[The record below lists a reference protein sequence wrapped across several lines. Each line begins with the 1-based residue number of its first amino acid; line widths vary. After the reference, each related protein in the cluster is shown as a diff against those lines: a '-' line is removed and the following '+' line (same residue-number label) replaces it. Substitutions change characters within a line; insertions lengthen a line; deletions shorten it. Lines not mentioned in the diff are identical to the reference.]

1 MISIIVPTLNENK
14 NIHPFISS
22 TKKLNFLFEVIFVD
36 DSSTDNTTETIKR
49 LIKYKKNYR
58 IIIRKKNR
66 DLSQSVLE
74 GVKKAKFNII
84 IVMDV
89 DLQHD
94 MRFCN
99 KLFEKFKKK
108 KLDMVIGSRFLLN
121 NFKAN
126 IGYFRSIVSLFTI
139 LMINYF
145 FKKKSTDPLSG
156 FFIFKK
162 YLLLDYKK
170 NFFLKGYKILFDI
183 LYNGKKKIFLEDI
196 SIIFKERKLEK
207 SKFNFRIIFIFFIQ
221 IFYTKFRTLL
231 NK

>member
-1 MISIIVPTLNENK
+1 MISIVVPTLNEKK
-14 NIHPFISS
+14 NISPFILS
-22 TKKLNFLFEVIFVD
+22 TKELKFTFEVIFVD
-36 DSSTDNTTETIKR
+36 DNSTDNTAETIKR
-49 LIKYKKNYR
+49 IIKYKKKYK
-58 IIIRKKNR
+58 IIVRKKNR

-74 GVKKAKFNII
+74 GVKKAKFNTVII
-84 IVMDV
+84 MDV

-99 KLFEKFKKK
+99 TLFEKFKKK
-108 KLDMVIGSRFLLN
+108 KLDLVIGSRFLSN
-121 NFKAN
+121 SFAGN
-126 IGYFRSIVSLFTI
+126 IGFFRSFLSIFTI
-139 LMINYF
+139 SIINLF

-162 YLLLDYKK
+162 KLLLNYKK

-196 SIIFKERKLEK
+196 SINFKERKLEK

-221 IFYTKFRTLL
+221 IFYTKFRTLIYR
-231 NK
+231 

>member
-1 MISIIVPTLNENK
+1 MISIVVPTLNENK
-14 NIHPFISS
+14 NIYPFISS
-22 TKKLNFLFEVIFVD
+22 TKKLNFIFEVIFVD

-196 SIIFKERKLEK
+196 SIIFRERKLEK

-221 IFYTKFRTLL
+221 IFYTKFRTLR

>member
-14 NIHPFISS
+14 NIYPFISS
-22 TKKLNFLFEVIFVD
+22 TKKLNFIFEVIFVD
-36 DSSTDNTTETIKR
+36 DSSVDNTTETIKR
-49 LIKYKKNYR
+49 LIKYKRNYR

-74 GVKKAKFNII
+74 GVKKAKFNTI

-94 MRFCN
+94 MIFCN
-99 KLFEKFKKK
+99 KLYEKYKKK
-108 KLDMVIGSRFLLN
+108 KLDLVIGSRFLLN
-121 NFKAN
+121 SFTGN
-126 IGYFRSIVSLFTI
+126 IGCFRSIVSLFTI
-139 LMINYF
+139 LMINFF

-156 FFIFKK
+156 FFICKK
-162 YLLLDYKK
+162 NLLLDYKK
-170 NFFLKGYKILFDI
+170 KYFLKGYKILFDI

-196 SIIFKERKLEK
+196 SILFRKRKLET